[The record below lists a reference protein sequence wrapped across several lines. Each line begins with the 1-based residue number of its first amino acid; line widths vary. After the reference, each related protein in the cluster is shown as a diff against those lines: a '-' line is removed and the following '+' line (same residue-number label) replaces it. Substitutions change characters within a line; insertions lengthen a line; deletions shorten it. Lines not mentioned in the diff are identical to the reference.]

1 MCFSLKGRI
10 ATRIITVPFFTGLI
24 FSTNVFA
31 QPAYPPVP
39 ESVERQLEAR
49 GANLAL
55 NINKGRGSFDYRKDF
70 CEALADGTKTLAELR
85 DAAINAKVNDQPAA
99 YNALSNVADDLQR
112 SLDKWL
118 DYYKQYCYP
127 EKPFGVDVRDWT
139 AFSLGVYLISINR
152 GDQKSTE
159 TFAAT
164 GAVNNTFYNIGDP
177 LGAGIV
183 ASYLFAPWANN
194 IRIGPFTSFD
204 LLHQTI
210 NQTFPN
216 GFFLGST
223 THWIFTAG
231 IKAGIVATPS
241 LFIYGLAGASW
252 LNESLNINFATASS
266 KNTTTPGFTAGLSVE
281 YMPSVLQRFGLPV
294 SIFVQYQHTWWQ
306 DATFNTPASSPLF
319 NYTFRRED
327 DTVKVGVNVQFR
339 Q

>member
-1 MCFSLKGRI
+1 MLRRVVL
-10 ATRIITVPFFTGLI
+10 AGL
-24 FSTNVFA
+24 STCVLGLTFGFNQSANA
-31 QPAYPPVP
+31 QSAYPSVP

-49 GANLAL
+49 GAKLAL
-55 NINKGRGSFDYRKDF
+55 HINKGRGSFDYREDF
-70 CEALADGTKTLAELR
+70 CKALADGTKTLAELR

-112 SLDKWL
+112 GLDKWL
-118 DYYKQYCYP
+118 DYYVQYCYP
-127 EKPFGVDVRDWT
+127 EGPPGVDVRNWT

-152 GDQKSTE
+152 GDQNTTE
-159 TFAAT
+159 TSAAT
-164 GAVNNTFYNIGDP
+164 GAVTNTFRNIGDP
-177 LGAGIV
+177 LGVGLA
-183 ASYLFAPWANN
+183 ASYYFAPWANN
-194 IRIGPFTSFD
+194 IRVGPFVSFD

-210 NQTFPN
+210 NQTFPS
-216 GFFLGST
+216 GFFLGTT
-223 THWIFTAG
+223 THWVLTSGVKGGF
-231 IKAGIVATPS
+231 VVTPS

-266 KNTTTPGFTAGLSVE
+266 KNTTTPGFTAGLGVE